1 MSSDNIV
8 SLCYSVEFPSSHEGV
23 DDDKMPLDM
32 KLIKSTKR
40 SLLAG
45 WVFKGQVVVGT
56 KIYPLSSE
64 TISTLSCLE
73 WTELHFVDRRRN
85 GEQLLG
91 EYLK

>member
-8 SLCYSVEFPSSHEGV
+8 SLCYSVESPSSHEGV

-40 SLLAG
+40 SLFAG

-64 TISTLSCLE
+64 TISVLSGLSCISSIDVE
-73 WTELHFVDRRRN
+73 MVNNCWAN
-85 GEQLLG
+85 I
-91 EYLK
+91 